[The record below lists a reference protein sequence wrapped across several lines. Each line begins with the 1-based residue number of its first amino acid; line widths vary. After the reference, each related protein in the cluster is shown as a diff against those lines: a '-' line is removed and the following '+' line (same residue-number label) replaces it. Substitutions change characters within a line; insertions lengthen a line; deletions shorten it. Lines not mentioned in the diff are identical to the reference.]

1 MTYMYTV
8 QVLGGN
14 VITTIG
20 DACYC
25 TIGATTNYIKES
37 SSFKMCAFQQG
48 KNTMYQ
54 PALQRMT
61 NMFAC
66 VYIFLLSNSFP
77 VKFH

>member
-1 MTYMYTV
+1 MYTV

-25 TIGATTNYIKES
+25 TIGATTNYIKKS

-48 KNTMYQ
+48 KDILY
-54 PALQRMT
+54 LQ
-61 NMFAC
+61 AS
-66 VYIFLLSNSFP
+66 IA
-77 VKFH
+77 